1 MKRAKSLVLTGIA
14 LSVPLLLTCACNSEN
29 NKESKLSSAEAAD
42 STRVLASSTAGV
54 LVPDTSR
61 TRPGL
66 PGPQSGPATLSLPD
80 GEHLIPIPWAVTN
93 SWLLKSA
100 SLDLWVSDAAVSGR
114 RLKYWLGEAQGY
126 YSNWNQGQR
135 DDSLQ
140 IDLKA
145 IIPSSAYE
153 TFKDSV
159 ESLGAVK
166 VESAQA
172 DDITDKV
179 LTAAGMHKVQQSI
192 GAQNKDLESRLH
204 KGADQ
209 LTAQAQSESYQLAS
223 ENTQEELTSMRR
235 QVSRSELD
243 IHISQYIPSH
253 VPTFQERL
261 GNQLYTGWA
270 SLEVILMILASIWPW
285 IIFIGI
291 GVYLWR
297 QRKGLAWKRGA
308 KAGA

>member
-1 MKRAKSLVLTGIA
+1 MKRTNSLRLTGIA

-29 NKESKLSSAEAAD
+29 NKESKLTSADAAD
-42 STRVLASSTAGV
+42 TTRVLVA
-54 LVPDTSR
+54 DTSLA
-61 TRPGL
+61 PGSNDQG
-66 PGPQSGPATLSLPD
+66 GPQTVSPASLSLPD
-80 GEHLIPIPWAVTN
+80 GGQLIPIPWAVTN
-93 SWLLKSA
+93 SWLLKNA
-100 SLDLWVSDAAVSGR
+100 SLDLWVSDAALSGS

-126 YSNWNQGQR
+126 YSNWNQSQQG
-135 DDSLQ
+135 DSLQ

-145 IIPSSAYE
+145 IIPSPAYE

-179 LTAAGMHKVQQSI
+179 LSAAGMQKVQQSI
-192 GAQNKDLESRLH
+192 GTQNKDLESRLH
-204 KGADQ
+204 KGSDQ
-209 LTAQAQSESYQLAS
+209 LAAQAQSESYQLAS
-223 ENTQEELTSMRR
+223 ENSLEQLTSMRR

-243 IHISQYIPSH
+243 IHISQFVPRH
-253 VPTFQERL
+253 VPAFSERL
-261 GNQLYTGWA
+261 GNQLYSGWA

-291 GVYLWR
+291 GIYLWR
-297 QRKGLAWKRGA
+297 QRKSLTWKRGPN
-308 KAGA
+308 AGA